1 MLESAAV
8 WGAGCAVSWGLT
20 DFIARFAGRSVG
32 VLAATCAMMTVG
44 AVLIAGAMA
53 AADVPF
59 DWRLDGMHWLFAIGA
74 GTVVGSIL
82 FFHAITHGPVT
93 IASPVVACYPAIAVP
108 ISVALGARP
117 ALLHWGAMVAV
128 MAGVWL
134 VARSAPKDRTAT
146 LAEYAPAV
154 VRRTI
159 LYAFIAAATFAAS
172 LTAADRAIEVYGAWQ
187 TVLVVRLI
195 GAVALWIIL
204 IASRAPA
211 RFPPR
216 AWPILAAF
224 GLFDTMGHLL
234 LYTGLGLP
242 NGEHAIVASVGYT
255 VVTVVLA
262 RTFLREPVSLL
273 QWGGV
278 GMVVGGV
285 GVLAAFG

>member
-1 MLESAAV
+1 MLESAAA
-8 WGAGCAVSWGLT
+8 WGAGCALAWGLT
-20 DFIARFAGRSVG
+20 DFVARFAGRSVG
-32 VLAATCAMMTVG
+32 ALAATCAMMTVG
-44 AVLIAGAMA
+44 AALIAAAMVVA
-53 AADVPF
+53 GESF
-59 DWRLDGMHWLFAIGA
+59 DWRLDGIHWLVGIGA
-74 GTVVGSIL
+74 GTVLGSIL

-117 ALLHWGAMVAV
+117 ALLHWGAMVVV

-134 VARSAPKDRTAT
+134 VARAAPTAGET
-146 LAEYAPAV
+146 APEYAPAV

-159 LYAFIAAATFAAS
+159 LYSLIAAATYAAS
-172 LTAADRAIEVYGAWQ
+172 LTAADRAIEIYGPWQ

-195 GAVALWIIL
+195 GFVALWVIVL
-204 IASRAPA
+204 ARRGPV
-211 RFPPR
+211 RFPLR

-224 GLFDTMGHLL
+224 GLLDTLGHLL

-242 NGEHAIVASVGYT
+242 NGEYAIVASVGYT

-262 RTFLREPVSLL
+262 RSFLREPVSPL
-273 QWGGV
+273 QWGGI
-278 GMVVGGV
+278 GLVVGGV